1 MIVTVQLEEHDAPQ
15 DPWVIQRAI
24 LEAIEP
30 GSGTHCVYRFPG
42 RPAIRHYRLGVTIEV
57 HPTPTPLPVLAEMG
71 NAGGR
76 KR

>member
-30 GSGTHCVYRFPG
+30 GAGAHCVERFPD
-42 RPAIRHYRLGVTIEV
+42 RPATIRHYRLGVTIEV
-57 HPTPTPLPVLAEMG
+57 HPTPLPLPVEMG
-71 NAGGR
+71 NSGGR